1 MKFHNSIHAD
11 TNHPEEKLDVAQD
24 GDKPGGNKRLDLNM
38 EPWFEMQLLA
48 FQQLPVLS
56 YEFSVH
62 VFRFTKSPAVTR
74 LGKWLNSMDVPRVI
88 SEHWPRKRLGLSD
101 CLLPILVLL
110 FLRFW
115 RWICIKFLRSQI
127 WKSLK
132 RFFCSNQVQFAKQFL
147 EGNMIIQSNFRCTFW
162 KGKKLV
168 VVGHFLLWV
177 FRSTLIS
184 LAPDSSDLSIKITQF
199 KNFF

>member
-11 TNHPEEKLDVAQD
+11 TNHPEEKLDIAQD
-24 GDKPGGNKRLDLNM
+24 GDKPGGNKRLDLNV

-48 FQQLPVLS
+48 FQQLPVLRFT
-56 YEFSVH
+56 FSVLRNLLLWP
-62 VFRFTKSPAVTR
+62 VW
-74 LGKWLNSMDVPRVI
+74 GKWLNSMDVPRVI

-132 RFFCSNQVQFAKQFL
+132 RFFCSNQVQFA
-147 EGNMIIQSNFRCTFW
+147 NMIIQSNFRCTFW
-162 KGKKLV
+162 KGKQLV
-168 VVGHFLLWV
+168 GVGHFLLWV

>member
-74 LGKWLNSMDVPRVI
+74 LWEMIEQHGCAKSHKRTLTPKEIGVVRLSAPDFSATFSPVLKMDLHQIPKI
-88 SEHWPRKRLGLSD
+88 PDMKKPQTIFLFKPGAICETIFGGEHDHP
-101 CLLPILVLL
+101 
-110 FLRFW
+110 
-115 RWICIKFLRSQI
+115 
-127 WKSLK
+127 
-132 RFFCSNQVQFAKQFL
+132 KQF
-147 EGNMIIQSNFRCTFW
+147 
-162 KGKKLV
+162 
-168 VVGHFLLWV
+168 
-177 FRSTLIS
+177 
-184 LAPDSSDLSIKITQF
+184 
-199 KNFF
+199 